1 MLDVSINLV
10 LISAGIFLVMLFTLN
25 SIVFKPLLRFMEDRD
40 NSITND
46 LNNANKN
53 SSSIEE
59 LKEEATKI
67 ILAAKVEANKIRE
80 ASLDEAKVLL
90 DQKLK
95 QRQEEISKEY
105 SEFKKSLEVVGDELK
120 SSLMANKSAFD
131 TMLKNKIESL

>member
-1 MLDVSINLV
+1 LV

-25 SIVFKPLLRFMEDRD
+25 SIVFKPLLKFMEDRD
-40 NSITND
+40 NSITSD

-67 ILAAKVEANKIRE
+67 ILAAKIEANKIRE

-105 SEFKKSLEVVGDELK
+105 SEFKKSVELVGDELK
-120 SSLMANKSAFD
+120 TSLMANKSAFD
-131 TMLKNKIESL
+131 AMLKNKIESL